1 MAGRGPAPKPA
12 DKRARRNADVVQ
24 LRVVQALPAAKPVL
38 PEFEVER
45 SYKID
50 GNVHTEMVPFVWPEP
65 TVAWWSMLDAHPLKG
80 EFTDL
85 DWSYLLDTAMLHAEY
100 WRGHTRHAG
109 ELRLREAKY
118 GFTPEDR
125 LRLRLQFAQ
134 TASAEVDVSR
144 KVSTARNP
152 FAGLRAVDADALEA

>member
-24 LRVVQALPAAKPVL
+24 LRVVEARAAAKPDL
-38 PEFEVER
+38 PEFDVEVTL
-45 SYKID
+45 D
-50 GNVHTEMVPFVWPEP
+50 GESVMVPFEWP
-65 TVAWWSMLDAHPLKG
+65 VATRGWWAMLDAHPLKV

-85 DWSYLLDTAMLHAEY
+85 DWSYLLDTALLHAQY
-100 WRGHTRHAG
+100 WRGQTKHAG

-134 TASAEVDVSR
+134 TASAEVDTAR